1 MGFRADPRTYG
12 QVINHQMNKMK
23 PGDFFLVN
31 NPTGVNAFIRYVSNI
46 PYGHAILYLG
56 KIGHERHSCLQQP
69 MRAGLQHLSYFLKED
84 NSTGILFVHCR
95 HLSDETRFRI
105 KLAALAY
112 YETQKRRGG
121 VSMDGLTMALQG
133 FSTFFTR
140 GARMAVGA
148 ALDNKDILLDQ
159 GSADTQLERATA
171 DHAAVEFLGTSISG
185 WRKIYNNI
193 RDRKDIP
200 LLTCA
205 SLVTWTHDQGGH
217 KLLKEYSL
225 NPEIAQPQQ
234 LYTRV
239 IASKG
244 SFECSSV
251 GFGHADETNPRR
263 LR

>member
-1 MGFRADPRTYG
+1 MGFRADPRAYG
-12 QVINHQMNKMK
+12 QVINYQLNKMK

-31 NPTGVNAFIRYVSNI
+31 NPTGVNSLIRYVSNI

-56 KIGHERHSCLQQP
+56 KVGHERHSCLQQP
-69 MRAGLQHLSYFLKED
+69 MHAGPKHLSYFLKED
-84 NSTGILFVHCR
+84 DTTSILFVRCR

-112 YETQKRRGG
+112 YETQKARGG
-121 VSMDGLTMALQG
+121 GSMDGLTMALQG
-133 FSTFFTR
+133 FSTFLTR
-140 GARMAVGA
+140 GARMAVGT
-148 ALDNKDILLDQ
+148 ALDSNEILLDQ
-159 GSADTQLERATA
+159 GSTQTQLERATA
-171 DHAAVEFLGTSISG
+171 DHGAVEILGTSMSG
-185 WRKIYNNI
+185 WRKIYNKI

-200 LLTCA
+200 SLTCA

-217 KLLKEYSL
+217 KLLKEYTL

-239 IASKG
+239 IASKA
-244 SFECSSV
+244 SFACSSV
-251 GFGHADETNPRR
+251 GFGHSDMSSPRR